1 MKRTIRNRFAKKC
14 FTCSADVGKN
24 LGFACQDDSDKWFT
38 YCETCVPVRI
48 EMAAVRAEITAEGNV
63 YFPYDENH
71 VVAVKSLHGA
81 KFNKEGKFWNVS
93 VEPKNLPR
101 VIEIS
106 KHMGLKIADEL
117 VAANVVNEENIL
129 DHIKDTIG
137 NKSVFPYQVEG
148 VRFMNTMSKCLL
160 GDQMGLG
167 KTIQVLCALKKNAAV
182 LVVCP
187 AALKYNWREEAAKWR
202 PDFQVSI
209 LNGRKSFRFPKGG
222 EIVITNY
229 DVLPAEFEKQDEFIL
244 VCDEIHCCK
253 NYSTKRH
260 KAVKELAKIADRVI
274 GLTGTPLMNRPF
286 DLFGVLSSLTL
297 EKIVF
302 GSWQNFMN
310 QFGGRK
316 NHFGGYDFDGPTV
329 LVPELLRRVMLRR
342 CRDEVLPD
350 LPKKSYTT
358 LVCNGISSELRKKLD
373 NMYDEY
379 QEVIDMEEL
388 PPFEAFSGL
397 RSDLASSRIPAM
409 LELVESHEEE
419 EVPLIV
425 FSAHRNPIIELGKRD
440 GWEIITGDTK
450 SEERQKIVNRFQA
463 GELRGVGLTIQAGG
477 VGLTLTKAWKA
488 IFVDLDWTPALNQ
501 QAEDRLCRIGQTRPV
516 EIVRLVSDHVLDKHI
531 LNLLSSKISLF
542 EKAIDQKIELNKAN
556 AVEAKNETEEEFQ
569 QRMNNLVEEI
579 KAEQKSQEQKAAIER
594 VERMRDREI
603 DKLPPGGVTFPE
615 FTEELV
621 ECMKNAME
629 SMLSVCDGAFTR
641 DQAGFN
647 KPDACLSRF
656 LYHAGFD
663 KQATKEAAYLMLR
676 RYPRQLKSDFNLLW
690 KK

>member
-1 MKRTIRNRFAKKC
+1 
-14 FTCSADVGKN
+14 
-24 LGFACQDDSDKWFT
+24 
-38 YCETCVPVRI
+38 
-48 EMAAVRAEITAEGNV
+48 
-63 YFPYDENH
+63 
-71 VVAVKSLHGA
+71 
-81 KFNKEGKFWNVS
+81 
-93 VEPKNLPR
+93 
-101 VIEIS
+101 
-106 KHMGLKIADEL
+106 
-117 VAANVVNEENIL
+117 
-129 DHIKDTIG
+129 
-137 NKSVFPYQVEG
+137 
-148 VRFMNTMSKCLL
+148 
-160 GDQMGLG
+160 
-167 KTIQVLCALKKNAAV
+167 
-182 LVVCP
+182 
-187 AALKYNWREEAAKWR
+187 
-202 PDFQVSI
+202 
-209 LNGRKSFRFPKGG
+209 
-222 EIVITNY
+222 
-229 DVLPAEFEKQDEFIL
+229 
-244 VCDEIHCCK
+244 
-253 NYSTKRH
+253 
-260 KAVKELAKIADRVI
+260 
-274 GLTGTPLMNRPF
+274 
-286 DLFGVLSSLTL
+286 
-297 EKIVF
+297 
-302 GSWQNFMN
+302 
-310 QFGGRK
+310 
-316 NHFGGYDFDGPTV
+316 
-329 LVPELLRRVMLRR
+329 
-342 CRDEVLPD
+342 
-350 LPKKSYTT
+350 
-358 LVCNGISSELRKKLD
+358 
-373 NMYDEY
+373 
-379 QEVIDMEEL
+379 
-388 PPFEAFSGL
+388 
-397 RSDLASSRIPAM
+397 M

-542 EKAIDQKIELNKAN
+542 EKAIDQKIELNKAS

-615 FTEELV
+615 FTDKLV

-663 KQATKEAAYLMLR
+663 KQVTKEAAYLMLR
-676 RYPRQLKSDFNLLW
+676 RYPRQLKNDFNLLW